1 MCGFALL
8 LHTTFGWMPHLHLIA
23 LTAPKV
29 ARSQAYTS
37 IASEKIPKDM
47 NNIQEQVVHGWSKR
61 MRSSAHS
68 AYRGQ
73 VKH

>member
-23 LTAPKV
+23 LTALKV

-37 IASEKIPKDM
+37 IASEKIPKRM
-47 NNIQEQVVHGWSKR
+47 NI
-61 MRSSAHS
+61 
-68 AYRGQ
+68 
-73 VKH
+73 

>member
-8 LHTTFGWMPHLHLIA
+8 LHITFGWMPHLHLIA
-23 LTAPKV
+23 LTALKV
-29 ARSQAYTS
+29 ARSQAYAS
-37 IASEKIPKDM
+37 IASEKIPKRM
-47 NNIQEQVVHGWSKR
+47 NIQEQVHGWSKR